1 MDAIPP
7 ATAGPASR
15 PSSSGSRLL
24 SRVAVI
30 VASLAVAVLAGAACV
45 LSFDDLR
52 ALALQGQADPEF
64 AYLYPAG
71 FDALLVVALLAV
83 PVVRPGRLVIRL
95 QAALILILL
104 LVAAAAADVAMA
116 SGVVLAV
123 RPAAVVV
130 ALVPWIMLVVA
141 LWLLLLIV
149 RYAQTKSAD
158 LDDDSDDDVVP
169 FTRTAHVTVPPDYT
183 PPTPVSPVTETV
195 APPEL
200 APPLTPSPPPR
211 PARWG
216 DLIRPNAGDVLVHP
230 LPEPDDETDKKYGE
244 AAAQAAE
251 KLSRREEPDEANVD
265 TQPMRNLPADPDP
278 EHGPEAADPEEFEAA
293 TWREPYDDEVTAPPS
308 GHLRSTPTP
317 PSDS

>member
-24 SRVAVI
+24 SR
-30 VASLAVAVLAGAACV
+30 LAVGLAGLALAVLAGAACV

-52 ALALQGQADPEF
+52 ALALVGAADPEF

-83 PVVRPGRLVIRL
+83 PLVRSGPLLIRL

-104 LVAAAAADVAMA
+104 LIGAATADVARA
-116 SGVVLAV
+116 SGAIIPV

-130 ALVPWIMLVVA
+130 ALVPWVMLVVG
-141 LWLLLLIV
+141 LWLLLLII
-149 RYAQTKSAD
+149 RYAQTKNSD
-158 LDDDSDDDVVP
+158 FDDDPDDDVVP
-169 FTRTAHVTVPPDYT
+169 FTRSAHVTAPPDYT

-200 APPLTPSPPPR
+200 APPLDPAPPPR

-216 DLIRPNAGDVLVHP
+216 DLIRPNVGDVLVHP

-244 AAAQAAE
+244 VAAQAAE
-251 KLSRREEPDEANVD
+251 KLSRRDESEVD
-265 TQPMRNLPADPDP
+265 TQPMRSLPADPDP

-293 TWREPYDDEVTAPPS
+293 WREPYEEEVSAPPS

>member
-1 MDAIPP
+1 MDANPP

-15 PSSSGSRLL
+15 PSPSGSRLL
-24 SRVAVI
+24 SRVAVG
-30 VASLAVAVLAGAACV
+30 LAGLALAVLAGAACV

-52 ALALQGQADPEF
+52 ALALVGQADPEF

-83 PVVRPGRLVIRL
+83 PLVRSGPLLIRL

-104 LVAAAAADVAMA
+104 LIGAATADVARA
-116 SGVVLAV
+116 AGAV
-123 RPAAVVV
+123 IPARPAAVVV
-130 ALVPWIMLVVA
+130 ALVPWIMLVVG
-141 LWLLLLIV
+141 LWLLLLII
-149 RYAQTKSAD
+149 RYAHTKSAD
-158 LDDDSDDDVVP
+158 LDDDPDDDVVP
-169 FTRTAHVTVPPDYT
+169 FTRSAHVTAPPDYT

-200 APPLTPSPPPR
+200 APPLTPAPPPR

-216 DLIRPNAGDVLVHP
+216 DLIKPNVGDVLVHP

-251 KLSRREEPDEANVD
+251 KLSRRDESEVD
-265 TQPMRNLPADPDP
+265 TQPMRSLPANPDP
-278 EHGPEAADPEEFEAA
+278 EHGPEAADPEEIEAA
-293 TWREPYDDEVTAPPS
+293 AWREPYEDDVPAPPS